1 MIRLSI
7 IRTIDRLRVVFPDL
21 DDEMWNTIDE
31 DSEEGEKARE
41 AYFLLGLAVLKKSL
55 ADAVLRGPFDLPLGC
70 YEVSLASSQAHYFD
84 LVPRLSRMLCSLS
97 RPSYRS

>member
-1 MIRLSI
+1 MRHPLPPLDTMIRLSI

-70 YEVSLASSQAHYFD
+70 YEVSLASS
-84 LVPRLSRMLCSLS
+84 
-97 RPSYRS
+97 PSPLF